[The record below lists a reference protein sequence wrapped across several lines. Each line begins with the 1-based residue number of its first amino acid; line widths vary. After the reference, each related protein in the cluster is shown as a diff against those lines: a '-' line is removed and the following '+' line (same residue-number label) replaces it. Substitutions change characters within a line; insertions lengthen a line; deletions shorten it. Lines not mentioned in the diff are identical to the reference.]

1 MLSFQNFPTG
11 FRAVV
16 FGSSGGIGREML
28 NVLEADGA
36 CGDVTGYS
44 RSTVPGFDLEDE
56 ASIEQI
62 AAALAGTGPIH
73 LIVDATGLLHDAQM
87 QPEKSISAVDPQV
100 IARSFAVNATG
111 PLLLLKHFH
120 HLMPRHERSVFA
132 TISARVGSIEDNRLG
147 GWYGYRASKA
157 ALNMFLKTASI
168 EIARKRPQATCLAL
182 HPGTVETPLSAPFAG
197 DRALLSAN
205 TAARMLLDVIDKAD
219 ANSSGSFLAYD
230 GREIAW

>member
-1 MLSFQNFPTG
+1 MSSFHNFSIG

-16 FGSSGGIGREML
+16 FGSSGGIGREMC
-28 NVLEADGA
+28 NVLEADSA
-36 CGDVTGYS
+36 CGEVAGFS
-44 RSTVPGFDLEDE
+44 RSAVPAFDLEDE
-56 ASIEQI
+56 ASIEQ
-62 AAALAGTGPIH
+62 AAAAMAEAGPVH
-73 LIVDATGLLHDAQM
+73 LIVDATGLLHDASM
-87 QPEKSISAVDPQV
+87 QPEKSISAVGPHL

-168 EIARKRPQATCLAL
+168 EIARKRPQAICLAL

-197 DRALLSAN
+197 DRTLLSAN
-205 TAARMLLDVIDKAD
+205 NAARLLLDVIDRAD
-219 ANSSGSFLAYD
+219 SNSSGSFYAYD
-230 GREIAW
+230 GQEIAW